1 MWAQEHSKAN
11 HLRKSPSTCG
21 LILTS
26 LCPLDQQL
34 VSAPRS
40 QHVSSLVYRPNW
52 LFKLSHPNQ
61 PTTKQPTNPRG
72 FLCSRQKPR
81 EFRIQCP
88 VFLLLLFYFLLS
100 YLLTILV
107 QRPLSLFLNHF
118 LNPGSSFF
126 FFCRFYHKN
135 LQYQHLGI
143 SLKSRFS
150 RTSKL
155 LFSKRLCQ
163 KFPFLFH

>member
-1 MWAQEHSKAN
+1 M
-11 HLRKSPSTCG
+11 
-21 LILTS
+21 
-26 LCPLDQQL
+26 
-34 VSAPRS
+34 
-40 QHVSSLVYRPNW
+40 SSLVYRPNW

-126 FFCRFYHKN
+126 LFFFFLSILSQESSISASWNQPKIKIFKN
-135 LQYQHLGI
+135 KQASLFEKTLSKASIFI
-143 SLKSRFS
+143 SLSSESPSHFVS
-150 RTSKL
+150 QTNYG
-155 LFSKRLCQ
+155 
-163 KFPFLFH
+163 

>member
-1 MWAQEHSKAN
+1 M
-11 HLRKSPSTCG
+11 
-21 LILTS
+21 
-26 LCPLDQQL
+26 
-34 VSAPRS
+34 
-40 QHVSSLVYRPNW
+40 SSLVYRPNW

-118 LNPGSSFF
+118 LNPGSRFF
-126 FFCRFYHKN
+126 FFFFLSILSQESSISASWNQPKIKIFKN
-135 LQYQHLGI
+135 KQASLFEKTLSKVSIFI
-143 SLKSRFS
+143 SLSSESPSHFVS
-150 RTSKL
+150 QTNYG
-155 LFSKRLCQ
+155 
-163 KFPFLFH
+163 

>member
-1 MWAQEHSKAN
+1 M
-11 HLRKSPSTCG
+11 
-21 LILTS
+21 
-26 LCPLDQQL
+26 
-34 VSAPRS
+34 
-40 QHVSSLVYRPNW
+40 SSLVYRPNW

-81 EFRIQCP
+81 EFRIQRP

-118 LNPGSSFF
+118 LNPGSSFVCLF
-126 FFCRFYHKN
+126 VFLSILLQESSISASWNQPKIKIFKN
-135 LQYQHLGI
+135 KQAPLFEKTL
-143 SLKSRFS
+143 
-150 RTSKL
+150 SKL
-155 LFSKRLCQ
+155 
-163 KFPFLFH
+163 PFLFH